1 MSATAT
7 QAGKGK
13 GKEDG
18 KGTGKKSPI
27 VLILL
32 VVIVLL
38 AAGGGGA
45 AFYFYKQAQH
55 PAAPVIP
62 PPVFFALDPFTVN
75 LAGDDSDDSHYLH
88 IGLTLKLPDNET
100 EHQLTTYLPEIRS
113 RIILLLSSRKPSDL
127 ATVDGKNALSR
138 DLRLTIDQ
146 PFARDGKSVKIDSVL
161 LTDFVIQ

>member
-13 GKEDG
+13 EGKEAG
-18 KGTGKKSPI
+18 KKKSPI

-75 LAGDDSDDSHYLH
+75 LLGDDSDDSHYLH
-88 IGLTLKLPDNET
+88 IGLTLKLPDPET

-113 RIILLLSSRKPSDL
+113 RIILLLSSRKPADL
-127 ATVDGKNALSR
+127 ATMDGKVALSK
-138 DLRLTIDQ
+138 DLRTTIDQ

>member
-13 GKEDG
+13 EGGKDA
-18 KGTGKKSPI
+18 GKKSPI
-27 VLILL
+27 VLILI

-45 AFYFYKQAQH
+45 AYYFYKQAQH
-55 PAAPVIP
+55 PSAPVIP

-75 LAGDDSDDSHYLH
+75 LMGDDSDDSHYLH
-88 IGLTLKLPDNET
+88 IGLTLKLPDQET

-113 RIILLLSSRKPSDL
+113 RIILLLSSHKPADL
-127 ATVDGKNALSR
+127 ATVEGKNALSR
-138 DLRLTIDQ
+138 DLRTAIDQ

>member
-1 MSATAT
+1 MSATAS

-13 GKEDG
+13 DAAKEGK
-18 KGTGKKSPI
+18 KKSPI
-27 VLILL
+27 ILILL

-75 LAGDDSDDSHYLH
+75 LASDDSDDSHYLH
-88 IGLTLKLPDNET
+88 IGLTLKLPDPEA

-113 RIILLLSSRKPSDL
+113 RIILLLSSHKAADL
-127 ATVDGKNALSR
+127 ATTEGKNSLAK
-138 DLRLTIDQ
+138 DLRATIDQ

>member
-13 GKEDG
+13 ESAKDA
-18 KGTGKKSPI
+18 GKKSPI

-32 VVIVLL
+32 IVIVLL

-75 LAGDDSDDSHYLH
+75 LANDDSDDSHYLH
-88 IGLTLKLPDNET
+88 IGLTLKLTDQET
-100 EHQLTTYLPEIRS
+100 EHQLTTYMPEIRS
-113 RIILLLSSRKPSDL
+113 RIILLLSSRKSSDL
-127 ATVDGKNALSR
+127 ATLDGKNALSK
-138 DLRLTIDQ
+138 DLRTAIDQ